1 PTFQIDG
8 ETDLVS
14 RSSDIFYSQLETS
27 DNSGT
32 QSSIDPS
39 IAIGRIPVE
48 NELDAE
54 RMIEKLTQYKQNPI
68 KDGWQTV
75 VTIIGDDEK
84 TSSSSTEW
92 MHQEQA
98 NDLTK
103 MYQLERFNIKKIFL
117 SAYEEVP
124 GGRGRI
130 VPAATQGLI
139 DQINRGTLIVNYTGH
154 GSPTQWAHEALFSF
168 ERDYPKIN
176 NEAKYP
182 FIVAATCDFGLYDNP
197 NHVSFTEALI

>member
-1 PTFQIDG
+1 LFGDGHYDFRNIAIKDSSVVPTFQIDG
-8 ETDLVS
+8 ETDLIS

-32 QSSIDPS
+32 QSKINPS

-75 VTIIGDDEK
+75 ATIIGDDEK

-92 MHQEQA
+92 EHQEQA
-98 NDLTK
+98 NNLTK
-103 MYQLERFNIKKIFL
+103 MYQLDRFNINKIFL

-130 VPAATQGLI
+130 VPAATQTLI

-168 ERDYPKIN
+168 ERD
-176 NEAKYP
+176 
-182 FIVAATCDFGLYDNP
+182 
-197 NHVSFTEALI
+197 